1 MDGQAIRV
9 VDERRAK
16 RRGAPEQVPLT
27 QEPGSA
33 QRLTRRLVVARRAAA
48 VANRAPPAVRELAI
62 EIPDRVVVAFVAG
75 AVTGVGH
82 ERVSR
87 DRPKIPDLW
96 RGVGHVSISAHRGLH
111 SHVRVR
117 RAMFVPRAAQ
127 PVRPSASLRACGS
140 VVCTDGPSAAGS
152 PPAPPVPQMRNCC
165 SGGSRSRSWVR
176 PCRLWWRVAY
186 TMRSAFGVVE
196 TETVEPGEDSWQHL
210 TSVALS

>member
-1 MDGQAIRV
+1 VTGECGHRCSSHQSG
-9 VDERRAK
+9 RREVCEEK
-16 RRGAPEQVPLT
+16 RAPKQVPLT

-33 QRLTRRLVVARRAAA
+33 QRLTRGLVVARRAAA

-96 RGVGHVSISAHRGLH
+96 RGVGHVSISAHRGLR
-111 SHVRVR
+111 SHVTVTP
-117 RAMFVPRAAQ
+117 AMFVPRAAQ
-127 PVRPSASLRACGS
+127 LVRPSASLRACGS

-152 PPAPPVPQMRNCC
+152 PPGPACSSDAQLLLGWVTQQVVGATVPAVVAR
-165 SGGSRSRSWVR
+165 GIHDAKRLWRSR
-176 PCRLWWRVAY
+176 
-186 TMRSAFGVVE
+186 
-196 TETVEPGEDSWQHL
+196 D
-210 TSVALS
+210 

>member
-9 VDERRAK
+9 IYASRAN
-16 RRGAPEQVPLT
+16 RRGAPGKVPLT

-96 RGVGHVSISAHRGLH
+96 RGVGHVSISARRGLR

-127 PVRPSASLRACGS
+127 PVRPSVLPKGLWISALHGWSKCRRVTPRPRLFLRCAIVARVGHAASRGCHRAGWRGAWHTRCERLWHS
-140 VVCTDGPSAAGS
+140 RD
-152 PPAPPVPQMRNCC
+152 RNRRTR
-165 SGGSRSRSWVR
+165 GGSH
-176 PCRLWWRVAY
+176 
-186 TMRSAFGVVE
+186 G
-196 TETVEPGEDSWQHL
+196 L
-210 TSVALS
+210 T

>member
-82 ERVSR
+82 EGVSR

-140 VVCTDGPSAAGS
+140 VACTDGPSAAGS
-152 PPAPPVPQMRNCC
+152 PPGPDC
-165 SGGSRSRSWVR
+165 SSGAQLLLVWVTQQVVGATVQAG
-176 PCRLWWRVAY
+176 VARG
-186 TMRSAFGVVE
+186 THDASAFGIVE
-196 TETVEPGEDSWQHL
+196 TETVEPGEDSW
-210 TSVALS
+210 